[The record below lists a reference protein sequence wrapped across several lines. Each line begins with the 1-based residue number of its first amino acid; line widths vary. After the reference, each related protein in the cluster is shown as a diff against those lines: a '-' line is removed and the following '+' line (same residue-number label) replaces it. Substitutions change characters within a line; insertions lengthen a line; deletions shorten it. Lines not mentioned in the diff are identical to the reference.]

1 MIKITMEYATAED
14 AILMLS
20 ALREK
25 GYDVPTTDG
34 KTKTRPTVVDK
45 GVTKTTI
52 VKDEPQM
59 GKSATTATN
68 AQPETTA
75 VGAGQ
80 PSKGA
85 AQETKAGVSSD
96 SSTAVEYPA
105 VSAAITSAVATHG
118 REPVLVLLRDAYGAK
133 SGKDL
138 KPEQYAD
145 FLEKL
150 AGIGATADLS

>member
-52 VKDEPQM
+52 LKDEPQA
-59 GKSATTATN
+59 GKSVTTDKPAGSS
-68 AQPETTA
+68 PTA
-75 VGAGQ
+75 DLKKDVA
-80 PSKGA
+80 P
-85 AQETKAGVSSD
+85 ETKADASSD
-96 SSTAVEYPA
+96 SSTVVEYPA

-150 AGIGATADLS
+150 SGIGATADLS

>member
-52 VKDEPQM
+52 LKDEPQM
-59 GKSATTATN
+59 GKSVMTATTAGSS
-68 AQPETTA
+68 PTA
-75 VGAGQ
+75 D

-85 AQETKAGVSSD
+85 VQETKDAGSSD
-96 SSTAVEYPA
+96 SSTVVEYSA

-145 FLEKL
+145 FLGKL
-150 AGIGATADLS
+150 SGIGATADLS